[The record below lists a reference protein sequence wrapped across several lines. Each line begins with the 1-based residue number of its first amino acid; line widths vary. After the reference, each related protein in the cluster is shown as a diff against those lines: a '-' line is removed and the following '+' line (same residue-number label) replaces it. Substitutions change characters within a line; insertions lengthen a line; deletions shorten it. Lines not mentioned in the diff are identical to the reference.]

1 MIGLSVSTQRFSLYN
16 LDEGEMF
23 IKDFVANVNYYIESL
38 NERHELKGIIYIG
51 SRSVIFEPDDNKYS
65 LVKFNFKEHTILTWY
80 KIIDYLSTQVFVMHL
95 SPFPIRIT

>member
-38 NERHELKGIIYIG
+38 NERHELKGII
-51 SRSVIFEPDDNKYS
+51 
-65 LVKFNFKEHTILTWY
+65 
-80 KIIDYLSTQVFVMHL
+80 
-95 SPFPIRIT
+95 